1 MHKTNPLTRLVSA
14 VYRYQLTYLN
24 RKLTPY
30 NLGGGSYIFL
40 IYIYENPGIT
50 QTELSTRLLIDRATV
65 SKMLAHL
72 ENQGLIRRS
81 PNPEDGRAIL
91 LEITPKGTKISK
103 CLFEITAEY
112 RSLAL
117 NGISPEEYDAAV
129 TILEKIL
136 SNIQNG
142 LAEEKSRK

>member
-14 VYRYQLTYLN
+14 VYRYQLAYLN

-50 QTELSTRLLIDRATV
+50 QTELSARLLIDRATV

-72 ENQGLIRRS
+72 ERQGLIRRS

-91 LEITPKGTKISK
+91 LEITPEGTEISHR
-103 CLFEITAEY
+103 LFEITADY
-112 RSLAL
+112 RSMALDGIATQEYEFTVSVLERVLA
-117 NGISPEEYDAAV
+117 
-129 TILEKIL
+129 
-136 SNIQNG
+136 NIQNG
-142 LAEEKSRK
+142 LAEEKNRK